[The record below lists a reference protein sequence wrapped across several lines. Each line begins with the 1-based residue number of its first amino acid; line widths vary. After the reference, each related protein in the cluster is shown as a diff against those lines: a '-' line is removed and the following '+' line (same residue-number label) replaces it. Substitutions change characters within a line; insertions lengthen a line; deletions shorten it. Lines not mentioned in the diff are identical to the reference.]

1 MYAIH
6 VLYSDDSQYVSD
18 SIAIVEHT
26 HQHIH
31 TVNTT
36 HKKTETDRHQY
47 REKIRRKATLI
58 KAYEMVL
65 MDYDQLS
72 LDDLSNG
79 EPRTHQSKCHKA
91 ERKHGKELPSL
102 TKLILKVFA
111 QNLHNCNLQFSTTE
125 EIQTN

>member
-1 MYAIH
+1 M
-6 VLYSDDSQYVSD
+6 
-18 SIAIVEHT
+18 
-26 HQHIH
+26 
-31 TVNTT
+31 
-36 HKKTETDRHQY
+36 
-47 REKIRRKATLI
+47 I

-111 QNLHNCNLQFSTTE
+111 QNLHNCNVQENRSKATKLNSVI
-125 EIQTN
+125 IQRIQNL